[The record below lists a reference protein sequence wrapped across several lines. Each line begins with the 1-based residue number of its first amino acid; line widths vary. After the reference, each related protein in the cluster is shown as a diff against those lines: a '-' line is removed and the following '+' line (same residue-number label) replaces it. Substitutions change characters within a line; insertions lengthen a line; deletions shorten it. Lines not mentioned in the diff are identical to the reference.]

1 MQERFAV
8 AIVLE
13 SYLLVNLEVCLL
25 VIHILC
31 CVYFEQN
38 ILPFWI
44 NV

>member
-31 CVYFEQN
+31 SVLYTLN
-38 ILPFWI
+38 KMFWI
-44 NV
+44 DV